1 MARKEQN
8 YKNHGKWT
16 ISFHVVFLLLVGWSG
31 MWAASELLDGPSRQT
46 SALFALALAAGAA
59 GLLGRQFATQNQDRI
74 IRLEE
79 RLRLK
84 ELLPDDLQPRV
95 AELST
100 DQLVALRFASDGE
113 LVELTRKVLAEG
125 ITDRKAIKQL
135 IREWRPD
142 HHRV

>member
-8 YKNHGKWT
+8 FKNHAKWT

-31 MWAASELLDGPSRQT
+31 MWAASELLDGPARET
-46 SALFALALAAGAA
+46 SGLFALALAAGLA

-79 RLRLK
+79 RLRMK
-84 ELLPDDLQPRV
+84 DLLPEDLQPRIG
-95 AELST
+95 ELST

-113 LVELTRKVLAEG
+113 LADLTRKVLSEN
-125 ITDRKAIKQL
+125 ITDRKAIKRL

-142 HHRV
+142 HQRV